1 MLEQYA
7 EFLEPYCAGKWHT
20 WVRFGKWQDIL
31 KCPLPGGEVD
41 WTPEEDEGEKGA
53 KKEGAGGS
61 AKEEKEG
68 VDEPVEKAAK
78 KGPKKLELG
87 ASFWRTCRATAYYSK
102 GVAFAALGDVK
113 AAEDMQAKFL
123 SAKAVVSCVQITEM

>member
-1 MLEQYA
+1 
-7 EFLEPYCAGKWHT
+7 
-20 WVRFGKWQDIL
+20 
-31 KCPLPGGEVD
+31 
-41 WTPEEDEGEKGA
+41 
-53 KKEGAGGS
+53 
-61 AKEEKEG
+61 
-68 VDEPVEKAAK
+68 VEKAAK